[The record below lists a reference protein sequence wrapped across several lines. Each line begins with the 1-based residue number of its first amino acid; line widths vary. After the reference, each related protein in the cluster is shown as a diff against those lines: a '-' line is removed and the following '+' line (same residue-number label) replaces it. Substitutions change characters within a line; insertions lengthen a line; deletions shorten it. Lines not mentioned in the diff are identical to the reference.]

1 MKKFIGLVVLYYV
14 IMTAVGIYSSL
25 TFDLSKYNGQWTGY
39 RTLKSFGNHSQ
50 FHILDVSE
58 GTYTHSFLH
67 PISKQVQMISKG
79 KINKLMLAHEL
90 PNFQGDNTIYEI
102 SGQEYEEGH
111 LISFCIMRA
120 GKNSDNCDLRF
131 RKK

>member
-1 MKKFIGLVVLYYV
+1 MKKFIGLIILYYL
-14 IMTAVGIYSSL
+14 IMTGVGIYSSL
-25 TFDLSKYNGQWTGY
+25 TFDLSKYDGKWTGY

-50 FHILDVSE
+50 FHILDISE

-67 PISKQVQMISKG
+67 PISKQVQMISNG
-79 KINKLMLAHEL
+79 RINKLMLSHEI
-90 PNFQGDNTIYEI
+90 PNFQGDNEIYEI
-102 SGQEYEEGH
+102 SSQEYEDGH

-120 GKNSDNCDLRF
+120 GKNSDTCELRF